1 MSYRSIPA
9 AILTIAVFVF
19 TPLRVF
25 GSAYKVLYNFNAK
38 NSAPSSGLVTD
49 AAGNA
54 YGATYKGGNHDSGTV
69 YEISPT
75 TGFHTIFRFSR
86 NGNGGR
92 QPMGNLVLDAAG
104 NLYGTTFYGGASNLC
119 GGCGGTVFEL
129 TPSNDGGLWKEI
141 VLYSFCSLADCTDG
155 AGPMAG
161 VIFDALGNLYGTTQ
175 MGGPNIGGTV
185 FKLSPSPSGW
195 TESVL
200 HGFSGSNDGANPFG
214 KLIFDSTGNLY
225 GTTTGGGISGSG
237 GIVFELSPQGDVWDE
252 TILYSFNPNDDDGY
266 SPKAGVTF
274 DSAGNLYGTTYLGGE
289 FELGTVFELSPGA
302 GGIWSEQILHSFR
315 GVGEDGPIDGSSP
328 QSNIII
334 DAEGNLYGTTLY
346 GGCLGDACGSVF
358 EVFKTPRRRLVKGR
372 LFGFPVGGALG
383 AQPTGYL
390 TFDNAGN
397 IYGTTMVGGK
407 NNDGVVFRITP

>member
-1 MSYRSIPA
+1 
-9 AILTIAVFVF
+9 
-19 TPLRVF
+19 
-25 GSAYKVLYNFNAK
+25 
-38 NSAPSSGLVTD
+38 
-49 AAGNA
+49 
-54 YGATYKGGNHDSGTV
+54 
-69 YEISPT
+69 
-75 TGFHTIFRFSR
+75 
-86 NGNGGR
+86 
-92 QPMGNLVLDAAG
+92 
-104 NLYGTTFYGGASNLC
+104 
-119 GGCGGTVFEL
+119 
-129 TPSNDGGLWKEI
+129 
-141 VLYSFCSLADCTDG
+141 
-155 AGPMAG
+155 MAG
-161 VIFDALGNLYGTTQ
+161 VIFDASGNLYGTTQ

-214 KLIFDSTGNLY
+214 NLIFDSTGNLY
-225 GTTTGGGISGSG
+225 GTTTGGGASGGG

-289 FELGTVFELSPGA
+289 SELGTVFELSPGT

-315 GVGEDGPIDGSSP
+315 GVGEDGPIDGESP
-328 QSNIII
+328 ESNIII
-334 DAEGNLYGTTLY
+334 DAEGNLYGTTLF
-346 GGCLGDACGSVF
+346 GGCPGDFCGAVF